1 MSNYCTPIQR
11 LQVVREGSFKRRP
24 RITCTQTARKFAE
37 AFFAQRGADRECFVV
52 AHLDTKHR
60 PLSIEVCTVGTLDAS
75 LVHPREVFKAAIVA
89 GASAVLLMHNHPSG
103 DPTPSREDKAV
114 TDRLEEVG
122 KLIGITVLD
131 HIVVGDDEG
140 GSVSLREG
148 A

>member
-1 MSNYCTPIQR
+1 M
-11 LQVVREGSFKRRP
+11 
-24 RITCTQTARKFAE
+24 
-37 AFFAQRGADRECFVV
+37 
-52 AHLDTKHR
+52 DTKHR

-89 GASAVLLMHNHPSG
+89 GATAVLLMHNHPSG